1 MQIDETIGWNI
12 NPFGGTWSITTVD
25 GDIIADDIPHGEVAH
40 YIADMHNT
48 KVRNNRGFRVV
59 ADIRKIHFD
68 NGDTDKQCD
77 ETAHPY
83 RCVYVAGHTGPH
95 VTYGTTTTYLFD

>member
-12 NPFGGTWSITTVD
+12 NPYGGTWSITTTN
-25 GDIIADDIPHGEVAH
+25 GDSIADDIPHGEIAH

-48 KVRNNRGFRVV
+48 KVRNNRDFRVV
-59 ADIRKIHFD
+59 DIRKIHID
-68 NGDTDKQCD
+68 DGDMRKQCD

-83 RCVYVAGHTGPH
+83 RCMYGARHTGSH
-95 VTYGTTTTYLFD
+95 VTYGTSEDYLFD